1 LFDPVNGLP
10 TVPSITSPSP
20 MPPIPIDRT
29 TSPPKDAQPHQ
40 SVDLTAPHATPMLDA
55 ARIQDIPVE
64 PVEPDAPVAQSIP
77 PTSLHDGMLDRA
89 WWWSVLS
96 MGFLGPILSLG
107 NKRALQIGDIPMFSV
122 KDEPAAVVAV
132 VQAEWEKRI
141 AKDPSTGS
149 AVPKVS
155 HPLARTLFACYGWR
169 ILAGALSTMFGR
181 WVLIVTPL
189 FTKEFLTWIRAD
201 SSASGKSAGFLFE
214 FARGTLGYGIGI
226 VVLLFFI
233 LILASVYSNHS
244 YYQGVRMGC
253 SFRGALMSL
262 IFEKSLRCP
271 AFARAPDKV
280 EKGEKPLQG
289 GGGGGGGTGQ
299 TVNIMANDTQ
309 QIFDAATM
317 MHFTWVEPL
326 FIIFTI
332 ILMYTEIGFAAL
344 PAGGLMLLLFPV
356 QILVARRIGR
366 NRGQMVR
373 HTDARVKILS
383 EILQGIRVIKFYAW
397 EVPMAER
404 VQEIRVLELACVK
417 YALLLK
423 SFNLLTLF
431 FWPVF
436 VSMVTFIVYVALGEH
451 LTVVKSIE
459 ILAFVNVLAKPIT
472 VLPLA
477 LIACAEVR
485 VSIRRI
491 EKYLLGDE
499 LERSPQLLMESD
511 EASQQSD
518 PQPSPD
524 VLMSPQETTG
534 LLDRQASPQTPFPSS
549 QQPQLG
555 LELAA
560 LATKADR
567 PASSLR
573 PSPIFVE
580 SRRTLPSSS
589 LAITVSSASFAWDR
603 SASSSAAP
611 ALRDITFEVPKGGLI
626 GVIGSVGAGKTTL
639 FSALLGELVK
649 VRGSVSI
656 RGRLAYM
663 SQSAWIQN
671 CTLKDNILF
680 GLPFDPVRYQAAIE
694 AAALATDLLL
704 LPAGDATEI
713 GERGITLS

>member
-1 LFDPVNGLP
+1 
-10 TVPSITSPSP
+10 
-20 MPPIPIDRT
+20 
-29 TSPPKDAQPHQ
+29 
-40 SVDLTAPHATPMLDA
+40 MLDT
-55 ARIQDIPVE
+55 RIGDVAVKPAS
-64 PVEPDAPVAQSIP
+64 PDLPVASASP

-141 AKDPSTGS
+141 TKDPATGS
-149 AVPKVS
+149 AIPKVP

-169 ILAGALSTMFGR
+169 VVAGALSTMVGR

-189 FTKEFLTWIRAD
+189 FTKEFLTWIRVD
-201 SSASGKSAGFLFE
+201 NDASGKSSGFLFD
-214 FARGTLGYGIGI
+214 FASGTLGYGIGV

-253 SFRGALMSL
+253 SFRAAIMSL

-271 AFARAPDKV
+271 AFARAPTTTT
-280 EKGEKPLQG
+280 EGKGKDGKKAEKPI
-289 GGGGGGGTGQ
+289 GGGGTGQ

-317 MHFTWVEPL
+317 MHFTYVEPL

-356 QILVARRIGR
+356 QIMVARRIGR
-366 NRGQMVR
+366 NRGVMVR
-373 HTDARVKILS
+373 HTDARVKLLS

-397 EVPMAER
+397 EEPMARR
-404 VQEIRVLELACVK
+404 VQDIRVMELACVR

-436 VSMVTFIVYVALGEH
+436 VSMVTFIVYVSLGNS

-485 VSIRRI
+485 VSLRRI

-499 LERSPQLLMESD
+499 LERNTQQIIEQDFSV
-511 EASQQSD
+511 SQQQQRD
-518 PQPSPD
+518 PLPSPEA
-524 VLMSPQETTG
+524 LASPQETTG
-534 LLDRQASPQTPFPSS
+534 LLAHHASPQTPFPSS
-549 QQPQLG
+549 THSPQQQPG
-555 LELAA
+555 LELTAA
-560 LATKADR
+560 LSPNKA
-567 PASSLR
+567 R

-580 SRRTLPSSS
+580 ARRIASSS
-589 LAITVSSASFAWDR
+589 DVAISVEEASFAWDR
-603 SASSSAAP
+603 SASSTP
-611 ALRDITFEVPKGGLI
+611 ALDALSFTVPRGGLI
-626 GVIGSVGAGKTTL
+626 GIIGSVGAGKTTL
-639 FSALLGELVK
+639 FSALLGEVVK
-649 VRGSVSI
+649 LRGSVSL

-680 GLPFDPVRYQAAIE
+680 GLPFDESRYQAAIE

-704 LPAGDATEI
+704 LPAGDLTEI